1 MSKQNDMIFIGPQAG
16 GKTTLFQV
24 LQGKE
29 PPKVHTATISNGEP
43 ATIRTIAIPKFLGL
57 INGKISVIDA
67 GGKPTE
73 FNNYKNWCQKAERI
87 VIVFNGIK
95 LLEEVE
101 KCKEGG
107 ETTSFC
113 KMSLSQL
120 HEIGVSNL
128 YFVATHA
135 DQYSGRDGM
144 CEEIQKRIK
153 QANEEYTSLFSSSK
167 RYPMFSDILGRLYEV
182 NATDPISVKKVFN
195 SILSQ

>member
-1 MSKQNDMIFIGPQAG
+1 
-16 GKTTLFQV
+16 
-24 LQGKE
+24 
-29 PPKVHTATISNGEP
+29 
-43 ATIRTIAIPKFLGL
+43 
-57 INGKISVIDA
+57 
-67 GGKPTE
+67 
-73 FNNYKNWCQKAERI
+73 
-87 VIVFNGIK
+87 
-95 LLEEVE
+95 
-101 KCKEGG
+101 
-107 ETTSFC
+107 
-113 KMSLSQL
+113 MSLSQL